1 MVNRILFS
9 LFLVVSTSACAQNY
23 IQQGLLV
30 GDLTYSPSMML
41 NREVNNYY
49 LTGSLEY
56 FLEKK
61 VSLKGTTHLFL
72 STESDNFELKN
83 RVISNFGIAYH
94 FNKGNWNNFIGFYP
108 GITVMQPNFLSPQGE
123 EYNWILSPSFAGEI
137 GTRYFVWDYFNFF
150 AKLNYVHSKLL
161 GTSRGAL
168 PMDEIL
174 LSAGLG
180 FQIPTRTIK

>member
-1 MVNRILFS
+1 MVNRILYS
-9 LFLVVSTSACAQNY
+9 LLLVVSTSTFAQNFV
-23 IQQGLLV
+23 QSGLLL

-72 STESDNFELKN
+72 STESENFELQN

-94 FNKGNWNNFIGFYP
+94 FNTGNWDNFIGFYP
-108 GITVMQPNFLSPQGE
+108 GITNIQPSYLNPQGE
-123 EYNWILSPSFAGEI
+123 AYEWILSPSFAGEV

-150 AKLNYVHSKLL
+150 VRLNYVHSKLS

-168 PMDEIL
+168 LMDEML

-180 FQIPTRTIK
+180 FQIPTRKVK